1 MINPEPVPP
10 ASAFAPVAGESIT
23 AVPERFLERRG
34 EYILDPLSF
43 ADDCQAFAF
52 VTRFGQCTHERT
64 PYPPRITTGAIS
76 ARLCALR
83 SAVKTWPPPNTLNH
97 QHNRLEPAMKANNSQ
112 AHTEHQ
118 RLAMIPFVQNRPFQN
133 RVSKR
138 HKKYQK
144 VTKSPIRPFHR
155 LDILGFVVGF
165 LSGPDTGHLAVKTG
179 S

>member
-1 MINPEPVPP
+1 MNYNNSKERGPD
-10 ASAFAPVAGESIT
+10 ASCRNRCRAAGFAPRCGRLQVHAVQSAEDYVQTET
-23 AVPERFLERRG
+23 AVQRKVLMNAAAPDQGLRDQLTTLLDWVCG
-34 EYILDPLSF
+34 ENLAPKHH
-43 ADDCQAFAF
+43 Q
-52 VTRFGQCTHERT
+52 
-64 PYPPRITTGAIS
+64 P
-76 ARLCALR
+76 
-83 SAVKTWPPPNTLNH
+83 
-97 QHNRLEPAMKANNSQ
+97 QHNRLEQAMKDDNPQ

-118 RLAMIPFVQNRPFQN
+118 GQAMIPFVQNRPFQN

-138 HKKYQK
+138 DKKYQK